1 MFSRWGAFVYRF
13 RKPIA
18 LVAIVVAILAS
29 TVAGKAASV
38 LSAGGWLDPT
48 SESTT
53 VNDRLASEFGAGH
66 GTLIAVFHGPSGTN
80 AASPDFQGKLE
91 GALSGL
97 RTDDR
102 VAGIVGYAETHDDR
116 FISTNGQAAYV
127 VIQLKAKDE
136 ASVNFLDDFGQES
149 PCPPVSI

>member
-80 AASPDFQGKLE
+80 AASPDFQGKPSAADLHVTPDGKFLYASE
-91 GALSGL
+91 RTSSSWLSIMSRL
-97 RTDDR
+97 RFSYT
-102 VAGIVGYAETHDDR
+102 IVSLRAPR
-116 FISTNGQAAYV
+116 QS
-127 VIQLKAKDE
+127 
-136 ASVNFLDDFGQES
+136 
-149 PCPPVSI
+149 